1 MEIEKT
7 YKKKP
12 LSENCFLLPII
23 FLMIFFLAVNIISV
37 FFLQQEI
44 DLYSLYPCLAE
55 MELNLPAFVA
65 HRVKKLQTQKK
76 FIEEIDCQP
85 EVSPRPP
92 SGKLKQVVFKGISSA
107 SAVS

>member
-1 MEIEKT
+1 
-7 YKKKP
+7 
-12 LSENCFLLPII
+12 
-23 FLMIFFLAVNIISV
+23 
-37 FFLQQEI
+37 
-44 DLYSLYPCLAE
+44 

-92 SGKLKQVVFKGISSA
+92 SGKLKQVVFKGISSV